1 MDSSTQTAITPD
13 QAAFQTAGAAIAL
26 LHAKGTVVGRT
37 RAAQR
42 LIGYSAAEVVGR
54 SAALLT
60 AVEDRAEAAA
70 LAENR
75 APSRWSG
82 FTTVR
87 HRNGHRINVRVWV
100 QSLSGQD
107 GRARW
112 TVSATDKA
120 TLPSRPADGSTVQS
134 LPTALHML

>member
-1 MDSSTQTAITPD
+1 MDTSTQTAITPD
-13 QAAFQTAGAAIAL
+13 QAALQTAGAAIAL
-26 LHAKGTVVGRT
+26 VRRT
-37 RAAQR
+37 QAAQR
-42 LIGYSAAEVVGR
+42 LVGYSAAEVAGR

-70 LAENR
+70 LAKNR

-82 FTTVR
+82 STTVR
-87 HRNGHRINVRVWV
+87 HRDGHRINVRLWM
-100 QSLSGQD
+100 QPLSGQV

-112 TVSATDKA
+112 IVSATDKA

>member
-13 QAAFQTAGAAIAL
+13 QASLQTAGAAIAL
-26 LHAKGTVVGRT
+26 LHAKGTVVRRT
-37 RAAQR
+37 QAAQR
-42 LIGYSAAEVVGR
+42 LVGYSAAEVAGR

-75 APSRWSG
+75 APTRWSG
-82 FTTVR
+82 FTAVR
-87 HRNGHRINVRVWV
+87 HRDGHRINVRLWM
-100 QSLSGQD
+100 QPLSGQV

-112 TVSATDKA
+112 TVPATDKA
-120 TLPSRPADGSTVQS
+120 TLPSRPANGSTVQS